1 MLGLAGFFVAA
12 LLVPASIEWGVIS
25 FAAVMGVAVV
35 GLWLFG
41 RRTSSA
47 LHLTL
52 IASLAALAT
61 AGRVLFASIANFQPV
76 TFLVLASGIALGPGT
91 GFMVGATSAL
101 VSNFFFGQ
109 GPWTPW
115 QMVAWG
121 AVGLIGGLMGRSRVL
136 SGRTA
141 MIVVGALL
149 SVAFDWFVTI
159 YMYLE
164 FTAHSWPALV
174 ALYAQGLAFDAMHA
188 FSTALFAA
196 LFGRQAVAILRR
208 FKQRMLVSFV
218 SEEESASL

>member
-1 MLGLAGFFVAA
+1 M
-12 LLVPASIEWGVIS
+12 STVIS
-25 FAAVMGVAVV
+25 FAAVV
-35 GLWLFG
+35 GLVIVGFLLFG
-41 RRTSSA
+41 RQATSA

-76 TFLVLASGIALGPGT
+76 TFLVLASGIVLGPQT

-121 AVGLIGGLMGRSRVL
+121 VIGLIGGLMGRSRVL
-136 SGRTA
+136 SGRLG
-141 MIVVGALL
+141 MILGGAIL
-149 SVAFDWFVTI
+149 SVAFDWFVTL
-159 YMYLE
+159 YMYIA
-164 FTAHSWPALV
+164 FTAHSWPALA
-174 ALYAQGLAFDAMHA
+174 ALYLQGLGFDAVHA

-196 LFGRQAVAILRR
+196 LFGRQTVEILRR
-208 FKQRMLVSFV
+208 FKRRMAVKFV
-218 SEEESASL
+218 RVEGPV